1 MQYIQV
7 NILEPCTEN
16 ISKDTTYPPL
26 DKGEETLQRNNFKEM
41 ALKKWFKYQNYQDAS
56 RFLQAKVYMYVY
68 MNIHVT
74 FNSTTQFYFLYV
86 FWL

>member
-7 NILEPCTEN
+7 NILQPCTEN

-41 ALKKWFKYQNYQDAS
+41 ALKKWFKYQNYQDA
-56 RFLQAKVYMYVY
+56 
-68 MNIHVT
+68 
-74 FNSTTQFYFLYV
+74 
-86 FWL
+86 W